1 MRNRFSHLLVMLL
14 AGPATAIAVE
24 GDWGYAHNLY
34 ATLSLTEK
42 WSVLHRSQFALRD
55 DMSDFFFGFADIGIG
70 YRIHPDWRLD
80 AVYRRAWI
88 EPAGTWLIEDRP
100 LVNLTWF
107 GTMHDARISNR
118 SRIEFRKYRWDR
130 KDDIRY
136 RNETRVDLPW
146 EILPFGI
153 KPYVEEE
160 FFWGRNSGKVE
171 MNWLTGGLYCKPNN
185 STKLK
190 LGYRWVSARVGDEW
204 ENRNQLVTSFNFF
217 F

>member
-1 MRNRFSHLLVMLL
+1 
-14 AGPATAIAVE
+14 
-24 GDWGYAHNLY
+24 
-34 ATLSLTEK
+34 
-42 WSVLHRSQFALRD
+42 
-55 DMSDFFFGFADIGIG
+55 
-70 YRIHPDWRLD
+70 
-80 AVYRRAWI
+80 
-88 EPAGTWLIEDRP
+88 
-100 LVNLTWF
+100 
-107 GTMHDARISNR
+107 
-118 SRIEFRKYRWDR
+118 
-130 KDDIRY
+130 
-136 RNETRVDLPW
+136 VDLPW